1 MSLTELL
8 DGEVSG
14 GDAIPDLDLEPS
26 PLTSARRLAG
36 SGSPLF
42 TDRAGAGLDRQPLGL
57 TTLGRGTQSAPVP
70 ESAVV
75 VMAVDI
81 PVVALGGNRWC
92 DSSPLRSTFG

>member
-36 SGSPLF
+36 SGSPL
-42 TDRAGAGLDRQPLGL
+42 TSSWYL
-57 TTLGRGTQSAPVP
+57 
-70 ESAVV
+70 
-75 VMAVDI
+75 
-81 PVVALGGNRWC
+81 RWELISY
-92 DSSPLRSTFG
+92 SSVTF